1 MLFWMK
7 RLQREFDRRPI
18 AAHLYVTDRCNLDC
32 TYCTE
37 YDNSVPHPEFDDLRR
52 WIDKI
57 AELGCIRLGL
67 QGGEPLD
74 HPDIV
79 AIVRHAKLR
88 NLKTTL
94 STNGFLLTEELVAG
108 LTEAGLDGL
117 QLSVDRMAPGHSTR
131 KSLKTVEPKLE
142 LLERSGLSFNISGVV
157 FKDTVDEAYDVVEY
171 GLERGISSH
180 ARLLHTDPEGHFR
193 VDCGDRQKLEA
204 FLDWESR
211 AKARGRAIHS
221 SWRILRYQ
229 KSLLSGAPVDWTC
242 LAGYKY
248 FFVSANGKFWLCSM
262 RQVPG
267 VPVLDVTPKLLESY
281 FEPKECQDGCGVY
294 CVVSESL
301 ASSHRGRY
309 LTDRAT
315 DAVESVRR
323 HLGLRSTPETNTCR
337 DRVSPT

>member
-1 MLFWMK
+1 MK
-7 RLQREFDRRPI
+7 RLQREVDRRPI

-32 TYCTE
+32 AYCTE
-37 YDNSVPHPEFDDLRR
+37 YDNSVPHPELDNLRR

-79 AIVRHAKLR
+79 AIVRHAKSR
-88 NLKTTL
+88 DLKTTM
-94 STNGFLLTEELVAG
+94 STNGFLLTEELVAS
-108 LTEAGLDGL
+108 LADAGLDLL
-117 QLSVDRMAPGHSTR
+117 QMSIDRMSPIRSTR

-142 LLERSGLSFNISGVV
+142 LLERSGLRFNISGVV
-157 FKDTVDEAYDVVEY
+157 FKDTLDEAYDVVEY
-171 GLERGISSH
+171 GLERGISTH
-180 ARLLHTDPEGHFR
+180 ARLIHTDSDGRFR
-193 VDCGDRQKLEA
+193 VGRGDRQELEA
-204 FLDWESR
+204 FLDWETR

-221 SWRILRYQ
+221 SRRILRYQ
-229 KSLLSGAPVDWTC
+229 KSLLSGEPIDWTC

-248 FFVSANGKFWLCSM
+248 FFVSASGKFWLCSM

-267 VPVLDVTPKLLESY
+267 VPLLDVTPALLESY
-281 FEPKECQDGCGVY
+281 FGPKECQDGCGVY

-323 HLGLRSTPETNTCR
+323 LLGFRPAPETETCR
-337 DRVSPT
+337 NRVSPT